1 MVRKQDS
8 APERIQA
15 YQQMRKQRSRVS
27 TVAVRR
33 NWAASLLWIVL
44 LSGAGL
50 LTGGVWL
57 SLQLFVNPDALSSVN
72 YLLPEWAK
80 IPLVN
85 PDQPQTLTQIRTN
98 LSKLGQIPG
107 ELLPLDNAQTLQPTS
122 VLLPVLSSQPNCQ
135 IDCQQI
141 VELRVYELTSAGDG
155 QKQQLGEV
163 YYQLVSQ
170 VPVEGPEES
179 FVIAPLLNGEISD
192 SGSNHPLPLTQL
204 RRFEG
209 TTPADGVWFYLW
221 GQRLQGLNAITYGQ
235 VVHYNP
241 SRSHLS
247 LMLPWTSPT
256 GQPQWQQVTG
266 SGSPEL
272 VVNQTVDLEP
282 QLRVYQVKPAQF
294 FLDPLQL
301 ELISLAEPA
310 LNNSAYQKAILIART
325 GLWSP
330 AWKWLQFIKKQRQ
343 QNRQPWSAAAQAQM
357 DLIRLYA
364 QLTKSQAEKT
374 WASPSQEV
382 LVDLIDGR
390 WGEGLQVFQ
399 SSSPEDTQE
408 IATLL
413 AADSGRVWNRVEV
426 ALRMNPERPEV
437 KAWGALIIGAKEGRR
452 SAIAWVKQQPKTT
465 PKTIGY
471 IQNLLKHLEGDFS
484 PAKIPSSHPSRI
496 IGSVQPVT
504 INLTEW
510 LHPDQAA
517 LKLADYQAWYQV
529 QIAAYHDGK
538 RWQQTPF
545 SNLKLPKTAPAL
557 SLWQQLGLDT
567 DSQIQ
572 IIIWLPDG
580 QQETK
585 IATVK
590 AVQLRGGVLRLLV
603 AAEKIDAAHLGLQ
616 HRPLV
621 LTQAALEWVQP
632 ESFTLADLTQQQQP
646 VEVTDILPALWRE
659 LQSSPSLNKKP
670 IPRFEQ
676 LYEKL
681 GQLPVQ
687 LIELTGDAL
696 PEVMLS
702 VSPETIAALNPKLA
716 TSKLSKG
723 NQPRSRTVIFSSTG
737 TLLYSEFS
745 TASQQTVTAIADLKD
760 DEPPALLVEG
770 DKNYSLQRWSAKIHR
785 FE

>member
-15 YQQMRKQRSRVS
+15 HQQMRRRSRVS
-27 TVAVRR
+27 PVAVWRH
-33 NWAASLLWIVL
+33 WAASLLWLMI

-50 LTGGVWL
+50 VTGGVWL

-80 IPLVN
+80 IPLIN
-85 PDQPQTLTQIRTN
+85 PEQPQTLTQIRAN

-107 ELLPLDNAQTLQPTS
+107 ELLTLNNAQTLQPTS
-122 VLLPVLSSQPNCQ
+122 VLLPVLSSQPNCR

-155 QKQQLGEV
+155 QKQQLGEI

-170 VPVEGPEES
+170 APVAGPEES

-192 SGSNHPLPLTQL
+192 SGSNRPLPLTQL

-221 GQRLQGLNAITYGQ
+221 GQRLQGSNAITYGQ

-241 SRSHLS
+241 NRSHLS

-294 FLDPLQL
+294 FLDPIQL

-330 AWKWLQFIKKQRQ
+330 SWKWLQFIKKQQQ
-343 QNRQPWSAAAQAQM
+343 QNRQPWSAQAQAQM
-357 DLIRLYA
+357 DLIRLHA

-399 SSSPEDTQE
+399 SSPENTQE

-437 KAWGALIIGAKEGRR
+437 KAWGALIVGAKEGRR

-465 PKTIGY
+465 LTTIGY
-471 IQNLLKHLEGDFS
+471 IQNLLKQLEGDFS
-484 PAKIPSSHPSRI
+484 PAKIPSRHSSRVV
-496 IGSVQPVT
+496 GSVQPVT
-504 INLTEW
+504 INPTEW
-510 LHPDQAA
+510 LQPDQAA

-529 QIAAYHDGK
+529 QIAAFHDGK
-538 RWQQTPF
+538 RWQRTPF
-545 SNLKLPKTAPAL
+545 SNLKLPKTAPAM
-557 SLWQQLGLDT
+557 SLWQQLGLAT

-572 IIIWLPDG
+572 IIIWLADG
-580 QQETK
+580 QQEMT

-590 AVQLRGGVLRLLV
+590 AVQLRGGILRLLV
-603 AAEKIDAAHLGLQ
+603 AAEKIDNAHFSLQ
-616 HRPLV
+616 RRPLA
-621 LTQAALEWVQP
+621 LTPAALEWVQP
-632 ESFTLADLTQQQQP
+632 ESLTLADLTQQQQP

-659 LQSSPSLNKKP
+659 LQSSTSLKTRPTPS
-670 IPRFEQ
+670 FEQ
-676 LYEKL
+676 LHEKL

-696 PEVMLS
+696 PEVILT
-702 VSPETIAALNPKLA
+702 VSPETIAALNLQSA
-716 TSKLSKG
+716 TSKLTKD
-723 NQPRSRTVIFSSTG
+723 NQARSRTIIFSSTG

-745 TASQQTVTAIADLKD
+745 TASRQTVTAIADLKD
-760 DEPPALLVEG
+760 DELLALLVEG
-770 DKNYSLQRWSAKIHR
+770 DKNYSLQRWSAKTYR